1 MMTSMKIAF
10 EGQLDRSVIQPP
22 YNSQKSFQFGF
33 FALALYIAFTRISD
47 YKHHPTDIIAG
58 IIVGIVFALIIL
70 VFLVDLF
77 QRPRSFEEKIDEYD
91 ILGIQVKP
99 EACTHFCFVTFLS
112 LIRGQCY
119 KTFCHN
125 SFKIAIE
132 MVRYFEFTADY

>member
-1 MMTSMKIAF
+1 M
-10 EGQLDRSVIQPP
+10 
-22 YNSQKSFQFGF
+22 
-33 FALALYIAFTRISD
+33 YIAFTRISD

-99 EACTHFCFVTFLS
+99 EARVQFLF
-112 LIRGQCY
+112 LFAFY
-119 KTFCHN
+119 
-125 SFKIAIE
+125 
-132 MVRYFEFTADY
+132 